1 MKSIDLFYQGE
12 GLGEIKHLELEPNA
26 TFATLKARL
35 AETHGAAPDSL
46 LFLEDEDDPVDDG
59 ARVKDRAT
67 AKGLKVH
74 VHRCRHVEVNVSF
87 NGETAERRFPP
98 SATIAR
104 VKRWAAERK
113 FGMTDEEAGEH
124 VLQLAGSHDRPAPG
138 AHIGALTDGKVCGLA
153 FDLVADER
161 VNGASGSAA

>member
-35 AETHGAAPDSL
+35 AEAHGAAPDAL

-74 VHRCRHVEVNVSF
+74 VHRCRHVEVTVSF

-98 SATIAR
+98 SASIAR

-138 AHIGALTDGKVCGLA
+138 THIGALTHGKVCGLA

-161 VNGASGSAA
+161 VNGAGGSAA